1 MARTG
6 RPKKIISKT
15 SFEKL
20 CEMQCTQIEIC
31 GFFDV
36 SEDTLNTWCK
46 TEDGKTF
53 AEVFKQK
60 REKGKISLRRKQ
72 WLLADKNS
80 SMAIFL
86 GKNYLD
92 QRDQVVVGMNMQI
105 EDDPITKAL
114 KESGIIGP
122 E

>member
-1 MARTG
+1 
-6 RPKKIISKT
+6 
-15 SFEKL
+15 
-20 CEMQCTQIEIC
+20 MQCTQIEIC

-46 TEDGKTF
+46 TEYGKTF
-53 AEVFKQK
+53 SEVFKQK